1 LSTIDEFQ
9 KRISKLETEVAELKK
24 VVEEIRTTAPKPT
37 LPEAADY
44 EEAKPSAEERI
55 AEEAVE
61 ETAIEEKPEEETSEE
76 P

>member
-1 LSTIDEFQ
+1 MSTFDEFQ
-9 KRISKLETEVAELKK
+9 KRISKLEAEIAEIMK
-24 VVEEIRTTAPKPT
+24 VLEEIKAMKPKPT

-44 EEAKPSAEERI
+44 EVSPEERI

-61 ETAIEEKPEEETSEE
+61 EAYVEETSEE